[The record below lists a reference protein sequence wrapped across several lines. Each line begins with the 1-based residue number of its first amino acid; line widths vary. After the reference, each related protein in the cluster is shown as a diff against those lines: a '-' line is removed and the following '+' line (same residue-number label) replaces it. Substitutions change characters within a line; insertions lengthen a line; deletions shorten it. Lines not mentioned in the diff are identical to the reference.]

1 MIDAPWF
8 NSPVEQAAFN
18 AFAYHKQNIEDFID
32 ALAKADDPNDPEC
45 QYAAAR
51 SSGLN
56 VGSLTAA
63 EINYIKSEVSKRC

>member
-8 NSPVEQAAFN
+8 NSPIEQIAFN

-32 ALAKADDPNDPEC
+32 TLAQADDPNDPEC

-56 VGSLTAA
+56 IGSLTAA
-63 EINYIKSEVSKRC
+63 EINYIESEVPKRC

>member
-1 MIDAPWF
+1 MINAPWF

-32 ALAKADDPNDPEC
+32 ELAKADDPNDPEC

-56 VGSLTAA
+56 IGSLTVA
-63 EINYIKSEVSKRC
+63 EINYIESEVSKRC

>member
-1 MIDAPWF
+1 MINAPWF
-8 NSPVEQAAFN
+8 NSPVEQTAFN

-32 ALAKADDPNDPEC
+32 ALAQADDPNDPEC

-56 VGSLTAA
+56 IGSLTAA
-63 EINYIKSEVSKRC
+63 EINYIESEVSKRW